1 VGTLPPPVETVS
13 REKVTL
19 SQDHPFQLLPWLPL
33 KKHLCTSPLPPLV
46 LQWKGGFPLEASAIA
61 LATTRLKTFVAML
74 ARSRISLEIL
84 DSVKGQLK

>member
-1 VGTLPPPVETVS
+1 
-13 REKVTL
+13 
-19 SQDHPFQLLPWLPL
+19 
-33 KKHLCTSPLPPLV
+33 V

-61 LATTRLKTFVAML
+61 LAITRLKTFVAML